1 MNSTKTLRMISNIV
15 YTVGIIIVLCL
26 GTISLF
32 GLNEAIDSTAMLPF
46 TWKEQAFMGLALG
59 TVPMLFACMAV
70 YKFNAIK
77 NSTHKK
83 RNFIFIFLP
92 VFICSTCALYV
103 IGVIVVGMIN
113 TFVFQGE
120 LFY

>member
-1 MNSTKTLRMISNIV
+1 MNSKRTLKIISNTV
-15 YTVGIIIVLCL
+15 YTVGIVIALCL

-32 GLNEAIDSTAMLPF
+32 GANETIDTTAMIPF
-46 TWKEQAFMGLALG
+46 TWKEQAFIWLALG
-59 TVPMLFACMAV
+59 TVPMLLACMAV
-70 YKFNAIK
+70 YKFNAIE
-77 NSTHKK
+77 NSTHKN

-92 VFICSTCALYV
+92 GFICSACALYV
-103 IGVIVVGMIN
+103 IGVIIVGMIN

>member
-1 MNSTKTLRMISNIV
+1 MNWTKTLKIVTNAV
-15 YTVGIIIVLCL
+15 YTVGVVITLCL

-32 GLNEAIDSTAMLPF
+32 GSNKSIDPTAMIPI
-46 TWKEQAFMGLALG
+46 TWKERAFIWLALG
-59 TVPMLFACMAV
+59 TVPMLMACMAV

-83 RNFIFIFLP
+83 RNFILIFLP
-92 VFICSTCALYV
+92 GFICSACAIFV
-103 IGVIVVGMIN
+103 IGVIIVGMLN
-113 TFVFQGE
+113 TFVFQGQ

>member
-1 MNSTKTLRMISNIV
+1 MNWTNTLKIISNAV
-15 YTVGIIIVLCL
+15 YTVGVVIALCL

-32 GLNEAIDSTAMLPF
+32 GFDETINSTAMLPF
-46 TWKEQAFMGLALG
+46 NWKEQAFIWLSLG
-59 TVPMLFACMAV
+59 TVPMLLVCMAV

-92 VFICSTCALYV
+92 GFICSACALFV
-103 IGVIVVGMIN
+103 IGVIIVGMIN